1 MPAFKTIEL
10 RELDMEC
17 TWGEEN
23 QKYIYIADMH
33 GKAHTY
39 FTYNA
44 QLFEFHGQVK
54 KAIIHKTQTK

>member
-54 KAIIHKTQTK
+54 KAIIQKTQTK